1 VISPELHLSF
11 NTRKMD
17 AVEAPR
23 RFSTTSALLPK
34 FDSTD
39 KASQYG
45 TVAQPGELEGV
56 LAEGVQ
62 EGDAITYT
70 TVGNE
75 SKLLFKYSLPLTLT
89 YLLQARSMACH
100 ELLFAYDPNSTPLV
114 S

>member
-1 VISPELHLSF
+1 
-11 NTRKMD
+11 MD

-34 FDSTD
+34 FDSSN

-62 EGDAITYT
+62 EGDAITHT

-89 YLLQARSMACH
+89 YLLQARHTACH
-100 ELLFAYDPNSTPLV
+100 EFSSLTMLAVHLQSRDHFCRWTHRH
-114 S
+114 